1 MVQKFDAMIIGFGKG
16 GKTLAGHLA
25 NQGQK
30 VVLVEKSSKMYGGTC
45 INVACIPTKSLENDS
60 SQIRRESIERF
71 DVQREKYAESVE
83 KKNTLITAL
92 RKANFDKL
100 NNHPNVTVLTGM
112 ASFVD
117 EYTVDVELVDGGVET
132 LKADKIYINTG
143 AKPSMPPIKG
153 LAESR
158 FVYSNETLM
167 ELKELPQEFVIIGG
181 GFIGLEFASIYSG
194 FGSKVTVLNAGSQ
207 ILRGEDA
214 DDVEAVME
222 LFVKKGIK
230 ILNNVKVLEVT
241 DADANTTV
249 VYEDISGIHEVNA
262 NGVLVATGRV
272 ANVEGLQVEKAGI
285 ELTERGFIK
294 VNDKLQTTKPHIYV
308 LGDVNGGPQFTYISL
323 DDYRVIVNEN
333 RTTGDRKNV
342 PSALFIDPT
351 YASVGMN
358 VTQAKEAG
366 YEVLVAKMPVM
377 MIPRAKQ
384 IGRTDGFL
392 KVIIDKNTEHIL
404 GARFLAEEGSE
415 LIHMIQLAI
424 QTKISY
430 TQLRDNI
437 YAHPTMIEA
446 FNELFSSAMIKEA

>member
-1 MVQKFDAMIIGFGKG
+1 MAQFDAIIIGFGKG

-25 NQGQK
+25 NEGQK
-30 VVLVEKSSKMYGGTC
+30 VVLVEKSPNMYGGTC
-45 INVACIPTKSLENDS
+45 INVACIPTKSLENAS
-60 SQIRRESIERF
+60 SQIRRESDINQQEAY
-71 DVQREKYAESVE
+71 QQAIE

-92 RKANFDKL
+92 RKANYDKL
-100 NNHPNVTVLTGM
+100 NNHPNVTVLTGT

-117 EYTVDVELVDGGVET
+117 EYTVEVQLLEGEVTQLTAE
-132 LKADKIYINTG
+132 KIYINTG
-143 AKPSMPPIKG
+143 AKPAMPAIKG

-158 FVYSNETLM
+158 FVYNNETLM
-167 ELKELPQEFVIIGG
+167 ELKELPKEFVIVGG

-194 FGSKVTVLNAGSQ
+194 FGSKVTVLNAGAQ

-214 DDVEAVME
+214 DDVEAVTE
-222 LFVKKGIK
+222 LFVKKGIT
-230 ILNNVKVLEVT
+230 IVNNVKVSEVKDT
-241 DADANTTV
+241 DNGAVV
-249 VYEDISGIHEVNA
+249 VYEDASGIHEVSA

-285 ELTERGFIK
+285 ELTDRGFIK
-294 VNDKLQTTKPHIYV
+294 VNDKLETTNPHIFA

-333 RTTGDRKNV
+333 RTTKDRKNV
-342 PSALFIDPT
+342 PSSLFIDPT

-404 GARFLAEEGSE
+404 GARFLAEEGIE

-424 QTKISY
+424 QTQISY

-446 FNELFSSAMIKEA
+446 FNELFSPAMIKEA